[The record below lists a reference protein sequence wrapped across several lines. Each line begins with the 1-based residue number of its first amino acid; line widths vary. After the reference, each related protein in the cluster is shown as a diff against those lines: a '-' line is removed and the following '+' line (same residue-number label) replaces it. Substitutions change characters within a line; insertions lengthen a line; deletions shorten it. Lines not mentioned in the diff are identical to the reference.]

1 VGSATHAL
9 QVAEPLQGGQHLA
22 AELQDF
28 GGLEVGDVVRIGL
41 GLGGPEAL
49 ALPPCQP
56 NLRKEGD
63 PGLLGHPR
71 RLSAQGARFVA
82 TYSLLVRQGLE
93 VLAGVMAD
101 ETDDA
106 GQPLTDKSL
115 AAFTEDAENF
125 MLATWGIP
133 KPPAWWRDQDWD
145 YPTQSEHT
153 G

>member
-1 VGSATHAL
+1 MDAPDNRTRAQRREAARQRVGMMLSL
-9 QVAEPLQGGQHLA
+9 AECLKYGIGP
-22 AELQDF
+22 AE
-28 GGLEVGDVVRIGL
+28 VHRTS
-41 GLGGPEAL
+41 
-49 ALPPCQP
+49 
-56 NLRKEGD
+56 
-63 PGLLGHPR
+63 PR